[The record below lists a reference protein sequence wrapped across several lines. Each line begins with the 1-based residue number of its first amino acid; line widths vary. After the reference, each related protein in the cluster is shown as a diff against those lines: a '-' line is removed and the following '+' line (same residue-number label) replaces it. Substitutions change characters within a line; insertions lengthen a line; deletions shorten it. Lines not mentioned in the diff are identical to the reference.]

1 MKAPALAVVAFL
13 LLPLGAPAPA
23 QTALAAARKQVESA
37 DYRLVGRLVRVE
49 ANGVR
54 STDKLEI
61 EARWFPGVLRV
72 LIAVTS
78 PSAARAHVLLEVR
91 ANGQSTIRIAH
102 PGDTAA
108 AELPFSKWMEEPL
121 GEAFSYEDFLEA
133 QYFWSGQKDLGP
145 AKFGARTCNQLLSTP
160 GATDRSHYAFVKSWL
175 DPASGFPVYV
185 EKQVKDSR
193 ELKQFTYYGLRQ
205 TRGVWWANQV
215 EAKISGRAGSTLFIV
230 ERGTPEAHLGLK
242 DFDSARLTNFP
253 R

>member
-1 MKAPALAVVAFL
+1 MKALALSLAAIL
-13 LLPLGAPAPA
+13 LLPLGAPA

-37 DYRLVGRLVRVE
+37 DYRLTGRLVRVD

-54 STDKLEI
+54 STDKLELK
-61 EARWFPGVLRV
+61 ARWFPGVLRV
-72 LIAVTS
+72 MIAVTS
-78 PSAARAHVLLEVR
+78 PPAARSHVLLEVR
-91 ANGQSTIRIAH
+91 ANGQSTIRIAR
-102 PGDTAA
+102 PGDTTA
-108 AELPFSKWMEEPL
+108 AELPFGKWMEEPL

-145 AKFGARTCNQLLSTP
+145 AKFGARNCVQLQSTP

-175 DPASGFPVYV
+175 DPVSGFPVYI
-185 EKQVKDSR
+185 EKQVKDSG
-193 ELKQFTYYGLRQ
+193 ELKQFTYYGIRQ

-215 EAKISGRAGSTLFIV
+215 EAKITGRAGSTLFIV

-242 DFDSARLTNFP
+242 DFDPLKLTTFS